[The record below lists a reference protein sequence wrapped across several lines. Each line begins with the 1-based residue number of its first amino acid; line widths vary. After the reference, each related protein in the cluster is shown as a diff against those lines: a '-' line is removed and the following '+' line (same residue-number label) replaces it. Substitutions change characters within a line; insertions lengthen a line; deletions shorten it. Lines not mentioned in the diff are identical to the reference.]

1 MQAHIAD
8 LEKRA
13 SGRGGINTKE
23 SDLIRAEIGE
33 LRKDVLELKRGR
45 RHSADQL
52 GATGQSLERKSG
64 EERKSAKEA

>member
-13 SGRGGINTKE
+13 SGADDINTKE
-23 SDLIRAEIGE
+23 SDLIRAEISE

-45 RHSADQL
+45 RHSCDQ
-52 GATGQSLERKSG
+52 ACAAGQSLESP
-64 EERKSAKEA
+64 AKEA